1 MTWDQRCPWLG
12 ESKSARRL
20 NSARGAYAMVQG
32 TADKIKLSGNSSA
45 RFATD
50 DLDLADEISAISM
63 MEDDLRQSLE
73 EHENL

>member
-1 MTWDQRCPWLG
+1 
-12 ESKSARRL
+12 
-20 NSARGAYAMVQG
+20 MVQG

-63 MEDDLRQSLE
+63 MEDIKV
-73 EHENL
+73 